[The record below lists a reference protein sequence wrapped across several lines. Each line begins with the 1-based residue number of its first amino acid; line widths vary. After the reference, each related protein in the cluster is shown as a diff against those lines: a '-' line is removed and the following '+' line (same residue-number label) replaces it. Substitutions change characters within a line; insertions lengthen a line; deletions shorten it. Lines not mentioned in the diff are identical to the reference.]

1 MTMASP
7 ADMKFAQANTG
18 GQATFGVPV
27 GVPSSKALIASV
39 RLPDASVC
47 IQTGASGVRVTGPAW
62 LTTYRV
68 PDDHSL
74 TGWFARTA
82 PFSSRMLSVTR

>member
-7 ADMKFAQANTG
+7 ADMKFAQANSG
-18 GQATFGVPV
+18 GQATFGVPD
-27 GVPSSKALIASV
+27 GVPSSKALTASV
-39 RLPDASVC
+39 RSPDAPVC
-47 IQTGASGVRVTGPAW
+47 IQTGASGDRVTWSDW

-74 TGWFARTA
+74 TGCCGRAR
-82 PFSSRMLSVTR
+82 PFSSRMVKVIR